1 MKTYETLSEAM
12 IALKASGYKDDLKL
26 GADSIECQSRN
37 VRLRPEDF
45 HVDQVHRFEGMTN
58 PDDSAVMYAISSP
71 KGVKGLL
78 VDAYGAY
85 ADSISPAMIDKLRID
100 GRTDRVAE
108 QRSAE
113 EIKEKEL
120 NATDKKSS

>member
-12 IALKASGYKDDLKL
+12 IALKASGYEDDLKL
-26 GADSIECQSRN
+26 GADSIECQSRD

-71 KGVKGLL
+71 KGMKGLL
-78 VDAYGAY
+78 VDTYGAY
-85 ADSISPAMIDKLRID
+85 SESISPEMIDKLRID

-113 EIKEKEL
+113 EIKE
-120 NATDKKSS
+120 

>member
-113 EIKEKEL
+113 EIKAKEL